1 MEKEN
6 EELLYKTTQGSD
18 EMNALRE
25 ENENMRLS
33 HAKLEKD
40 FLKLKREVCY
50 MCGKNHP
57 VFEFKYRHLF
67 SFDFVHG
74 MPNMSFLIT

>member
-18 EMNALRE
+18 ELNALRE

-40 FLKLKREVCY
+40 FLKIKREV
-50 MCGKNHP
+50 
-57 VFEFKYRHLF
+57 
-67 SFDFVHG
+67 
-74 MPNMSFLIT
+74 